1 MAPPVAR
8 RAPYKDFLQPWMQRR
23 FASALLM
30 LLATSYVE
38 SVALSSWD
46 SLIWSWFPVGF
57 AGFRALS
64 IFGCVLLV
72 IVLRIAHPH
81 VGIRTTNSPM
91 ETFRQ
96 NIVSL
101 AAFETIVTYT
111 VSAFF
116 FSQIYLWTVAEA
128 ANLQWITYHSG
139 DRARLNERT
148 VFYTLTLSLL
158 GAFEGL
164 MHLVLDYDSL
174 SLGLVKASEE
184 GAPNRRD
191 PFEILLKSAPQLAGR
206 ALTVAVGVAVTNY
219 ICIYSF
225 FLRHTAWAWTLS
237 FFRPFYNLPKSNIP
251 PSAAPWSI
259 WMLGRSI
266 VAGTLLCLLWNFG
279 NAAFSAY
286 LATEPLKHGQPL
298 TSESKD
304 PNGSLLNG
312 LKSKKS
318 RIAVS
323 TLHRHSLIT
332 LLTPNSRLPCGS
344 WP

>member
-1 MAPPVAR
+1 MVPPIAR
-8 RAPYKDFLQPWMQRR
+8 KAPYKDFLQPWMQRR

-30 LLATSYVE
+30 LLAMSYVE

-46 SLIWSWFPVGF
+46 SLIWSWFPIGI
-57 AGFRALS
+57 AGIRAVS

-81 VGIRTTNSPM
+81 VGTRSTNSPL

-96 NIVSL
+96 NILSI
-101 AAFETIVTYT
+101 AAFETILTYT
-111 VSAFF
+111 LSAFF
-116 FSQIYLWTVAEA
+116 FSQIYRWTIADA

-148 VFYTLTLSLL
+148 VFYTLTLTLV

-164 MHLVLDYDSL
+164 MHLVLDYDRL
-174 SLGLVKASEE
+174 DLGLVKASDQT
-184 GAPNRRD
+184 AQKRRD
-191 PFEILLKSAPQLAGR
+191 PFETLLKSAPQLAGR
-206 ALTVAVGVAVTNY
+206 ALTVTVGVALTNY
-219 ICIYSF
+219 VVLYSF
-225 FLRHTAWAWTLS
+225 FLRRTAWAWTLS
-237 FFRPFYNLPKSNIP
+237 FFRPFYSLPKTNIP
-251 PSAAPWSI
+251 PAAAPWSI
-259 WMLGRSI
+259 WMLARSV

-286 LATEPLKHGQPL
+286 LATEPLKHGRPL

-312 LKSKKS
+312 LKSKKP

-323 TLHRHSLIT
+323 ILAVK
-332 LLTPNSRLPCGS
+332 PGQPC
-344 WP
+344 P